1 MQSLPGSAYG
11 NLYVQIA
18 YDQRWLAYYSM
29 IYRDFNNHTPSH
41 THKEKQG
48 VEASA
53 LALRC
58 ELIH

>member
-29 IYRDFNNHTPSH
+29 TYRYFNNH
-41 THKEKQG
+41 
-48 VEASA
+48 
-53 LALRC
+53 
-58 ELIH
+58 